1 VFIAP
6 AMGLGLGAW
15 SAILPPILVLH
26 ALLSWPA
33 NIHWYSDINCWR
45 LGEPSLRAA
54 LRLESEDEYLLKR
67 MGSEYEMAR
76 FMERMTPPGSRIFSF
91 GAPLMAYCA
100 RDILPSYYSAF
111 NLRLS
116 YSLCSGFDLRLQP
129 RRVLTFRFEP
139 QRLRG
144 VRLLQSTSA
153 TPSVPSIHE
162 LQIFGPA
169 GEIQPQPAWRLN
181 AHPFPWD
188 VGLAFDHNPV
198 TRWSAWQPVAAGA
211 WMEAQFDKEEIVS
224 SIRLETSTDQESVPW
239 TLEEKT
245 AAGRWA
251 PLKAST
257 EVTLAPTVPDIRR
270 RATQELKRHHIEYFL
285 VDSEFAISEFRD
297 HPQEWGVHL
306 LSELKGTR
314 WFYHLE

>member
-1 VFIAP
+1 
-6 AMGLGLGAW
+6 
-15 SAILPPILVLH
+15 
-26 ALLSWPA
+26 
-33 NIHWYSDINCWR
+33 
-45 LGEPSLRAA
+45 
-54 LRLESEDEYLLKR
+54 
-67 MGSEYEMAR
+67 
-76 FMERMTPPGSRIFSF
+76 
-91 GAPLMAYCA
+91 MAYCA

-139 QRLRG
+139 QPLRG

-153 TPSVPSIHE
+153 RSSVPSIHE

-211 WMEAQFDKEEIVS
+211 WMEAQFGKEEIVS
-224 SIRLETSTDQESVPW
+224 SVRLETSTDQESVPW

-251 PLKAST
+251 PLRAST

-270 RATQELKRHHIEYFL
+270 RATQELKRHHIEYL
-285 VDSEFAISEFRD
+285 PFRD
-297 HPQEWGVHL
+297 LEWRTRFSAVGIDLLLLPVLHHL
-306 LSELKGTR
+306 RRQQCAAAAKVCLQLLPSSVDETSCPVIE
-314 WFYHLE
+314 FVEV